1 MIRKTNFSTTI
12 RVNVIARQISTV
24 LLEQRSARVIVSV
37 FRTTRCLHKI
47 VYERI
52 FLIFSVIW
60 INSSHYVLDVKIR
73 FWKIVLY
80 FFKKESRITN
90 ILFRIFAILSVASMR
105 HFSIRVGVT
114 GVFFNI
120 GIRAEFFSHAEH

>member
-1 MIRKTNFSTTI
+1 M
-12 RVNVIARQISTV
+12 
-24 LLEQRSARVIVSV
+24 
-37 FRTTRCLHKI
+37 
-47 VYERI
+47 
-52 FLIFSVIW
+52 
-60 INSSHYVLDVKIR
+60 
-73 FWKIVLY
+73 LY